1 MINISSVS
9 RTRATNLTGL
19 IDIDSLVE
27 ANLLRQ
33 KTKLN
38 TATQKMKVEEYRQQQ
53 YREVQTKA
61 KTFYNKYCDILSG
74 GSFLSSSTY
83 NTTKYT
89 SSNSNIVQATGSS
102 TSNVTNYNI
111 SVETLAAKA
120 STTFNKD
127 SIVSGN
133 KIKIKVGDGTEQ
145 EFTLNGSTKEEIAKK
160 LNSDL
165 INAGIEANAK
175 YSDLANGGLG
185 GLVIENSTEGDIKLN
200 VSISEKLDST
210 TSKNVT
216 TDGSYSTSI
225 DKSNLKAG
233 NKIKI
238 DNVEITMSGAN
249 EEEIA
254 KNLQSALSS
263 KNLKAEY
270 SSSDGKLTIKSTN
283 AGDNAAN
290 KFEAKLIADG
300 GEETNLNVDLDKGYS
315 SSIDVSELNESK
327 GINING
333 QNFRIEYKDGTKE
346 INIDEL
352 NKQLNSKS
360 VQAKIENGKLIINS
374 TGVGTASKFTAGVS
388 TYSTSSETGTQ
399 KQGTNLTATITEGGN
414 SYKINNGELP
424 DGTKVSGN
432 SIKLDGTTFT
442 FTGTTVTKDSA
453 GQIVSD
459 NQVTLTGKS
468 DGTELKNK
476 IVEFIKDY
484 NELLGHING
493 KLYEEYDKSYLP
505 LTDEDKEGLSD
516 SEIEKLEKKAQTGLL
531 KNDSYL
537 RNFADDM
544 KLTMT
549 TMLEKS
555 GLSLEKIG
563 ISPVKDYTTQ
573 NGLFTVDEDKL
584 LSAIE
589 ENPEGIQE
597 LFSGSNGIIT
607 KLKNNLSDHA
617 TGTFSRLAQKA
628 GVAGG
633 VTATTNE
640 MTKDIEQ
647 RKKTIAQMQAALKE
661 KEDALYSRYSSL
673 ESSLAAL
680 QAQQSSLLSYSS

>member
-1 MINISSVS
+1 MSSVS

-414 SYKINNGELP
+414 SYKIVDGKLP

-442 FTGTTVTKDSA
+442 FTGTTVTKDSS
-453 GQIVSD
+453 GNVVSD

-476 IVEFIKDY
+476 ITEFIKDY

-563 ISPVKDYTTQ
+563 ISPVNDYTTQ

-584 LSAIE
+584 LAAIE
-589 ENPEGIQE
+589 ENSEGIQE

-628 GVAGG
+628 GVAGS

-647 RKKTIAQMQAALKE
+647 RKKTIAQMQTALKE
-661 KEDALYSRYSSL
+661 KEDALYSKYSTL

-680 QAQQSSLLSYSS
+680 QAQQSSLSSYSS

>member
-1 MINISSVS
+1 MSSVS

-216 TDGSYSTSI
+216 TDESYSTSI

>member
-1 MINISSVS
+1 
-9 RTRATNLTGL
+9 
-19 IDIDSLVE
+19 
-27 ANLLRQ
+27 
-33 KTKLN
+33 
-38 TATQKMKVEEYRQQQ
+38 MKV
-53 YREVQTKA
+53 
-61 KTFYNKYCDILSG
+61 
-74 GSFLSSSTY
+74 
-83 NTTKYT
+83 
-89 SSNSNIVQATGSS
+89 
-102 TSNVTNYNI
+102 
-111 SVETLAAKA
+111 
-120 STTFNKD
+120 
-127 SIVSGN
+127 
-133 KIKIKVGDGTEQ
+133 KV
-145 EFTLNGSTKEEIAKK
+145 L
-160 LNSDL
+160 L
-165 INAGIEANAK
+165 
-175 YSDLANGGLG
+175 
-185 GLVIENSTEGDIKLN
+185 
-200 VSISEKLDST
+200 
-210 TSKNVT
+210 
-216 TDGSYSTSI
+216 
-225 DKSNLKAG
+225 
-233 NKIKI
+233 
-238 DNVEITMSGAN
+238 
-249 EEEIA
+249 
-254 KNLQSALSS
+254 
-263 KNLKAEY
+263 
-270 SSSDGKLTIKSTN
+270 
-283 AGDNAAN
+283 
-290 KFEAKLIADG
+290 
-300 GEETNLNVDLDKGYS
+300 
-315 SSIDVSELNESK
+315 
-327 GINING
+327 ING

-563 ISPVKDYTTQ
+563 KSC
-573 NGLFTVDEDKL
+573 
-584 LSAIE
+584 
-589 ENPEGIQE
+589 
-597 LFSGSNGIIT
+597 
-607 KLKNNLSDHA
+607 
-617 TGTFSRLAQKA
+617 
-628 GVAGG
+628 
-633 VTATTNE
+633 
-640 MTKDIEQ
+640 
-647 RKKTIAQMQAALKE
+647 
-661 KEDALYSRYSSL
+661 
-673 ESSLAAL
+673 
-680 QAQQSSLLSYSS
+680 

>member
-1 MINISSVS
+1 MSSVS

-200 VSISEKLDST
+200 VSISEKLDSA

>member
-1 MINISSVS
+1 MSSVS

-680 QAQQSSLLSYSS
+680 QAQQSYLLSYSS

>member
-1 MINISSVS
+1 MSSVS

-628 GVAGG
+628 GVSGG
-633 VTATTNE
+633 VTSTTNE

>member
-1 MINISSVS
+1 MSSVS

-111 SVETLAAKA
+111 SVETLASKA
-120 STTFNKD
+120 STTFSKD

-133 KIKIKVGDGTEQ
+133 KIKIKVGGGTEQ
-145 EFTLNGSTKEEIAKK
+145 EFTLNGSTNEEIAKN

-185 GLVIENSTEGDIKLN
+185 GLVIENSTEGAIDLE
-200 VSISEKLDST
+200 VSISEKVNST
-210 TSKNVT
+210 SITSKDVT
-216 TDGSYSTSI
+216 TAGSYSTSI

-254 KNLQSALSS
+254 NNLQSALSS

-283 AGDNAAN
+283 AGDNEAN
-290 KFEAKLIADG
+290 KFEAKLIIDG

-333 QNFRIEYKDGTKE
+333 QNFRIEYKDGTTD
-346 INIDEL
+346 IDIDKL
-352 NKQLNSKS
+352 NKQLSSKS
-360 VQAKIENGKLIINS
+360 VEAKIENGKLVVNS
-374 TGVGTASKFTAGVS
+374 TGVGTSSKFEAKVVAYTA
-388 TYSTSSETGTQ
+388 SSEKGIE
-399 KQGTNLTATITEGGN
+399 KKGTNLTATITEGGN

-442 FTGTTVTKDSA
+442 FTGTTVTKDSS
-453 GQIVSD
+453 GNVVD

-476 IVEFIKDY
+476 ITEFIKDY

-563 ISPVKDYTTQ
+563 ISPVNDYTTQ

-647 RKKTIAQMQAALKE
+647 RKKTIAQMQTALKE
-661 KEDALYSRYSSL
+661 KEDALYSKYSTL
-673 ESSLAAL
+673 ESSLSAL
-680 QAQQSSLLSYSS
+680 QAQQSSLSSYSS

>member
-1 MINISSVS
+1 MSSVS

>member
-1 MINISSVS
+1 MSSVS

-628 GVAGG
+628 GVAGS

-647 RKKTIAQMQAALKE
+647 RKKTIAQMQTALKE
-661 KEDALYSRYSSL
+661 KEDALYSKYSTL

-680 QAQQSSLLSYSS
+680 QAQQSSLSSYSS

>member
-1 MINISSVS
+1 MSSVS

-53 YREVQTKA
+53 YR
-61 KTFYNKYCDILSG
+61 
-74 GSFLSSSTY
+74 
-83 NTTKYT
+83 
-89 SSNSNIVQATGSS
+89 
-102 TSNVTNYNI
+102 
-111 SVETLAAKA
+111 ETLAAKA

>member
-1 MINISSVS
+1 
-9 RTRATNLTGL
+9 
-19 IDIDSLVE
+19 
-27 ANLLRQ
+27 
-33 KTKLN
+33 
-38 TATQKMKVEEYRQQQ
+38 
-53 YREVQTKA
+53 
-61 KTFYNKYCDILSG
+61 
-74 GSFLSSSTY
+74 
-83 NTTKYT
+83 
-89 SSNSNIVQATGSS
+89 
-102 TSNVTNYNI
+102 
-111 SVETLAAKA
+111 
-120 STTFNKD
+120 
-127 SIVSGN
+127 
-133 KIKIKVGDGTEQ
+133 
-145 EFTLNGSTKEEIAKK
+145 
-160 LNSDL
+160 
-165 INAGIEANAK
+165 
-175 YSDLANGGLG
+175 
-185 GLVIENSTEGDIKLN
+185 
-200 VSISEKLDST
+200 
-210 TSKNVT
+210 
-216 TDGSYSTSI
+216 
-225 DKSNLKAG
+225 
-233 NKIKI
+233 
-238 DNVEITMSGAN
+238 MSGAN

>member
-1 MINISSVS
+1 MSSVS

-505 LTDEDKEGLSD
+505 LTDEDKEGLSG

>member
-1 MINISSVS
+1 
-9 RTRATNLTGL
+9 
-19 IDIDSLVE
+19 
-27 ANLLRQ
+27 
-33 KTKLN
+33 
-38 TATQKMKVEEYRQQQ
+38 
-53 YREVQTKA
+53 
-61 KTFYNKYCDILSG
+61 
-74 GSFLSSSTY
+74 
-83 NTTKYT
+83 
-89 SSNSNIVQATGSS
+89 
-102 TSNVTNYNI
+102 
-111 SVETLAAKA
+111 
-120 STTFNKD
+120 
-127 SIVSGN
+127 
-133 KIKIKVGDGTEQ
+133 
-145 EFTLNGSTKEEIAKK
+145 
-160 LNSDL
+160 
-165 INAGIEANAK
+165 
-175 YSDLANGGLG
+175 
-185 GLVIENSTEGDIKLN
+185 
-200 VSISEKLDST
+200 
-210 TSKNVT
+210 
-216 TDGSYSTSI
+216 
-225 DKSNLKAG
+225 
-233 NKIKI
+233 
-238 DNVEITMSGAN
+238 MSGAN

-584 LSAIE
+584 QSAIE

-647 RKKTIAQMQAALKE
+647 RRKTIAQMQAALKE